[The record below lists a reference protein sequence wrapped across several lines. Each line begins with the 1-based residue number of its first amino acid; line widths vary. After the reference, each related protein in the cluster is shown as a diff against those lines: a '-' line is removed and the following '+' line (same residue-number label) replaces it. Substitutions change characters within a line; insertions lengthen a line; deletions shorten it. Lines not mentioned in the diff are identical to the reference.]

1 MLLESMKKGIGKYVM
16 IVLASLL
23 ILSFAVWGIGD
34 MAGVTSNSNKIATVG
49 DTEIS
54 QREFQDQ
61 FRREMD
67 RLRSKLGN
75 IDAEQARS
83 LGIADATLNSI
94 ISRRLIALQAADI
107 DLLISDDQL
116 VRQIQNEPAFRNEL
130 GQFDRAV
137 YQTTLAN
144 NSLSESKYV
153 AALSQETQ
161 RDYISGIISS
171 GIEAPLKL
179 VNIIFQYQNENREV
193 EIAQTRRTS
202 AGSPPKPTVSQLTKF
217 LENNAQN
224 FMAPEYRQLSV
235 LYLDPDKISKELS
248 PSDESIRTE
257 YEDRLSSLIVPERRR
272 LEQILF
278 EEETSAKKAYA
289 ALKKGNNF
297 AKVASELGDRSKK
310 EIELGLL
317 FQGELPPSLADATFS
332 LNKDQHTAPIKS
344 ALGWHIIKVTEI
356 VPQREPSLDEVKKQI
371 SDDLARDLALDDLV
385 KRANQAEDVIAGGG
399 SIFDAAQEV
408 GLKILK
414 TGPIDAT
421 GTLETGS
428 KQTGLPADQRF
439 AQIAFSLDKGETSD
453 LLEAPNGGYFMV
465 RVENVKNAAQQPL
478 EQIRPVVLK
487 AWQQDWLTNQA
498 RVSAEQIRDEAKKG
512 TPLSALATKKNLTF
526 IKSRQITRFN
536 AQSDQS
542 LPPSIIEDLFKA
554 KIGEVFVGPTMEGHA
569 VVKLIDI
576 QRAKT
581 ANSRNELEQIRK
593 TLSDAIA
600 NDVLQEYTRALRKKY
615 PVSINE
621 SSFNSYFVDQAA
633 GSR

>member
-75 IDAEQARS
+75 IDVEQARS

-179 VNIIFQYQNENREV
+179 VNIIFQYQNESREV

-248 PSDESIRTE
+248 
-257 YEDRLSSLIVPERRR
+257 V
-272 LEQILF
+272 
-278 EEETSAKKAYA
+278 
-289 ALKKGNNF
+289 
-297 AKVASELGDRSKK
+297 
-310 EIELGLL
+310 
-317 FQGELPPSLADATFS
+317 
-332 LNKDQHTAPIKS
+332 
-344 ALGWHIIKVTEI
+344 
-356 VPQREPSLDEVKKQI
+356 
-371 SDDLARDLALDDLV
+371 
-385 KRANQAEDVIAGGG
+385 
-399 SIFDAAQEV
+399 
-408 GLKILK
+408 
-414 TGPIDAT
+414 
-421 GTLETGS
+421 
-428 KQTGLPADQRF
+428 
-439 AQIAFSLDKGETSD
+439 
-453 LLEAPNGGYFMV
+453 
-465 RVENVKNAAQQPL
+465 
-478 EQIRPVVLK
+478 
-487 AWQQDWLTNQA
+487 
-498 RVSAEQIRDEAKKG
+498 
-512 TPLSALATKKNLTF
+512 
-526 IKSRQITRFN
+526 
-536 AQSDQS
+536 
-542 LPPSIIEDLFKA
+542 
-554 KIGEVFVGPTMEGHA
+554 
-569 VVKLIDI
+569 
-576 QRAKT
+576 
-581 ANSRNELEQIRK
+581 
-593 TLSDAIA
+593 
-600 NDVLQEYTRALRKKY
+600 
-615 PVSINE
+615 
-621 SSFNSYFVDQAA
+621 
-633 GSR
+633 